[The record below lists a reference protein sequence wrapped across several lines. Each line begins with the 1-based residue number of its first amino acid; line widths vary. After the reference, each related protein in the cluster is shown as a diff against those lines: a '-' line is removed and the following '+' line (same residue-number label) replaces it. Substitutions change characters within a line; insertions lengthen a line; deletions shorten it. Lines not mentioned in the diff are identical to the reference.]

1 MSKTI
6 SLKIDDELFN
16 NIKRVSNLF
25 NVSSSEFIRNAVIKE
40 LEDKKND
47 FIVRLSNVEYC
58 DDTEEKEITQLLNK
72 LTDDDIKIG
81 KTPYYR
87 VMKNIIINLS
97 NSANKFFK
105 KHSDIYNKFINNLK
119 SVYNN
124 NNTNIDIKAMKNYNI
139 YRMRRQNIVLYI
151 K

>member
-72 LTDDDIKIG
+72 LTDDDIKIV
-81 KTPYYR
+81 KR
-87 VMKNIIINLS
+87 HIIEL
-97 NSANKFFK
+97 
-105 KHSDIYNKFINNLK
+105 
-119 SVYNN
+119 
-124 NNTNIDIKAMKNYNI
+124 
-139 YRMRRQNIVLYI
+139 
-151 K
+151 

>member
-72 LTDDDIKIG
+72 LTDYDIKIV
-81 KTPYYR
+81 KHD
-87 VMKNIIINLS
+87 IIEL
-97 NSANKFFK
+97 
-105 KHSDIYNKFINNLK
+105 
-119 SVYNN
+119 
-124 NNTNIDIKAMKNYNI
+124 
-139 YRMRRQNIVLYI
+139 
-151 K
+151 

>member
-16 NIKRVSNLF
+16 SIKRVSNLF

-47 FIVRLSNVEYC
+47 FIIRLSNVEYC

-72 LTDDDIKIG
+72 LTDDDIKIV
-81 KTPYYR
+81 KR
-87 VMKNIIINLS
+87 HIIEL
-97 NSANKFFK
+97 
-105 KHSDIYNKFINNLK
+105 
-119 SVYNN
+119 
-124 NNTNIDIKAMKNYNI
+124 
-139 YRMRRQNIVLYI
+139 
-151 K
+151 

>member
-47 FIVRLSNVEYC
+47 FIVRLSNVDYC

-72 LTDDDIKIG
+72 LTDDDIKIV
-81 KTPYYR
+81 KR
-87 VMKNIIINLS
+87 DIIELW
-97 NSANKFFK
+97 K
-105 KHSDIYNKFINNLK
+105 KS
-119 SVYNN
+119 
-124 NNTNIDIKAMKNYNI
+124 
-139 YRMRRQNIVLYI
+139 
-151 K
+151 

>member
-47 FIVRLSNVEYC
+47 FIIRLSNVEYC
-58 DDTEEKEITQLLNK
+58 DGTEEKEITQLLNK
-72 LTDDDIKIG
+72 LTDDDIKIV
-81 KTPYYR
+81 KR
-87 VMKNIIINLS
+87 DIIEL
-97 NSANKFFK
+97 
-105 KHSDIYNKFINNLK
+105 
-119 SVYNN
+119 
-124 NNTNIDIKAMKNYNI
+124 
-139 YRMRRQNIVLYI
+139 
-151 K
+151 

>member
-47 FIVRLSNVEYC
+47 FIVRLSNVDYC

-72 LTDDDIKIG
+72 LTDDDIKIV
-81 KTPYYR
+81 KR
-87 VMKNIIINLS
+87 HIIEL
-97 NSANKFFK
+97 
-105 KHSDIYNKFINNLK
+105 
-119 SVYNN
+119 
-124 NNTNIDIKAMKNYNI
+124 
-139 YRMRRQNIVLYI
+139 
-151 K
+151 

>member
-40 LEDKKND
+40 LEEKKND

-72 LTDDDIKIG
+72 LTDDDIKIV
-81 KTPYYR
+81 KR
-87 VMKNIIINLS
+87 HIIEL
-97 NSANKFFK
+97 
-105 KHSDIYNKFINNLK
+105 
-119 SVYNN
+119 
-124 NNTNIDIKAMKNYNI
+124 
-139 YRMRRQNIVLYI
+139 
-151 K
+151 

>member
-47 FIVRLSNVEYC
+47 FIIRLSNVEYC

-72 LTDDDIKIG
+72 LTDDDIKIV
-81 KTPYYR
+81 KR
-87 VMKNIIINLS
+87 HIIEL
-97 NSANKFFK
+97 
-105 KHSDIYNKFINNLK
+105 
-119 SVYNN
+119 
-124 NNTNIDIKAMKNYNI
+124 
-139 YRMRRQNIVLYI
+139 
-151 K
+151 

>member
-16 NIKRVSNLF
+16 NIKHVSNLF

-72 LTDDDIKIG
+72 LTDDDIKIV
-81 KTPYYR
+81 KR
-87 VMKNIIINLS
+87 DIIEL
-97 NSANKFFK
+97 
-105 KHSDIYNKFINNLK
+105 
-119 SVYNN
+119 
-124 NNTNIDIKAMKNYNI
+124 
-139 YRMRRQNIVLYI
+139 
-151 K
+151 

>member
-16 NIKRVSNLF
+16 SIKRVSNLF

-72 LTDDDIKIG
+72 LTDDDIKIV
-81 KTPYYR
+81 KR
-87 VMKNIIINLS
+87 HIIEL
-97 NSANKFFK
+97 
-105 KHSDIYNKFINNLK
+105 
-119 SVYNN
+119 
-124 NNTNIDIKAMKNYNI
+124 
-139 YRMRRQNIVLYI
+139 
-151 K
+151 

>member
-58 DDTEEKEITQLLNK
+58 NDTEEKEITQLLNK
-72 LTDDDIKIG
+72 LTDDDIKIV
-81 KTPYYR
+81 KHH
-87 VMKNIIINLS
+87 IIEL
-97 NSANKFFK
+97 
-105 KHSDIYNKFINNLK
+105 
-119 SVYNN
+119 
-124 NNTNIDIKAMKNYNI
+124 
-139 YRMRRQNIVLYI
+139 
-151 K
+151 

>member
-1 MSKTI
+1 MMSKTI

-72 LTDDDIKIG
+72 LTDDDIKIV
-81 KTPYYR
+81 KR
-87 VMKNIIINLS
+87 DIIEL
-97 NSANKFFK
+97 
-105 KHSDIYNKFINNLK
+105 
-119 SVYNN
+119 
-124 NNTNIDIKAMKNYNI
+124 
-139 YRMRRQNIVLYI
+139 
-151 K
+151 

>member
-1 MSKTI
+1 MIILEQMMSKTI

-47 FIVRLSNVEYC
+47 FIVRLSNVDYC

-72 LTDDDIKIG
+72 LTDDDIKIV
-81 KTPYYR
+81 KR
-87 VMKNIIINLS
+87 DIIEL
-97 NSANKFFK
+97 
-105 KHSDIYNKFINNLK
+105 
-119 SVYNN
+119 
-124 NNTNIDIKAMKNYNI
+124 
-139 YRMRRQNIVLYI
+139 
-151 K
+151 

>member
-72 LTDDDIKIG
+72 LTDDDIKIV
-81 KTPYYR
+81 KR
-87 VMKNIIINLS
+87 DIIKL
-97 NSANKFFK
+97 
-105 KHSDIYNKFINNLK
+105 
-119 SVYNN
+119 
-124 NNTNIDIKAMKNYNI
+124 
-139 YRMRRQNIVLYI
+139 
-151 K
+151 

>member
-1 MSKTI
+1 MVSKTI

-47 FIVRLSNVEYC
+47 FIIRLSNVEYC

-72 LTDDDIKIG
+72 LTDDDIKIV
-81 KTPYYR
+81 KR
-87 VMKNIIINLS
+87 HIIEL
-97 NSANKFFK
+97 
-105 KHSDIYNKFINNLK
+105 
-119 SVYNN
+119 
-124 NNTNIDIKAMKNYNI
+124 
-139 YRMRRQNIVLYI
+139 
-151 K
+151 